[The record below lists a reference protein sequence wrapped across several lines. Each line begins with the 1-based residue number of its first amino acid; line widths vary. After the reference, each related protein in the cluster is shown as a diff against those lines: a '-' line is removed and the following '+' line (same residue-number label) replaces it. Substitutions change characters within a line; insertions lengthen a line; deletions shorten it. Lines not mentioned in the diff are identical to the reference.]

1 MARTHARLMASIW
14 EDEDFLA
21 LSPGSQ
27 RLYMFLLSQHDLQHC
42 GVIPLRVRRWSKKA
56 RGLTVADIERDLH
69 ELATATPR
77 PFVVI
82 DDDAEE
88 LLVRSLMRRDRIYA
102 QPNVFKAAVEQIHML
117 SSRVLKAAILEELR
131 RLPVEEMKEETRR
144 ELSKLIEDLER
155 ITGTPSRTPSR
166 TPSGGGSAPPSP
178 PPSAATCD
186 PDPSGPEPG
195 GSTPAGETA
204 GEKAASGDV
213 AEDPEPPFDVSAG
226 SEAAVT
232 PSRTPSRTTSKR
244 VPSEPRGKGN
254 SYGGEVEDS
263 PFPRPLPVPLPAGT
277 AAPRRDAPEAT
288 AQTLVGEWLDRCS
301 KRPPQRVIGHVAKL
315 IKEMLGEGIA
325 PDDIRRGM
333 AQWMARGLHPSS
345 LPPVVNEV
353 MNAAPAVART
363 GSAPAA
369 AARRSTTDER
379 VAAIQALKHQP
390 PTGEFTH
397 PITIIGEVANEP

>member
-77 PFVVI
+77 PFVVV

-88 LLVRSLMRRDRIYA
+88 LLVRSLMRRDKVYA

-155 ITGTPSRTPSR
+155 ITGTPSRTPS
-166 TPSGGGSAPPSP
+166 GGGSVPPSP

-232 PSRTPSRTTSKR
+232 PSRTPSRTRSR
-244 VPSEPRGKGN
+244 GVPSEPRGKGN
-254 SYGGEVEDS
+254 SYGGEVEVS

-277 AAPRRDAPEAT
+277 AEPSRGATEVT
-288 AQTLVGEWLDRCS
+288 AQTLVGEWLDRCTR
-301 KRPPQRVIGHVAKL
+301 RPPQRVIGHVAKL

-325 PDDIRRGM
+325 PDDIRRGI
-333 AQWMARGLHPSS
+333 AHWMARGLHPSS

-353 MNAAPAVART
+353 MNATP
-363 GSAPAA
+363 SAPASA
-369 AARRSTTDER
+369 AGR
-379 VAAIQALKHQP
+379 HQP
-390 PTGEFTH
+390 YRNPTDVSAYYE
-397 PITIIGEVANEP
+397 EL

>member
-1 MARTHARLMASIW
+1 MASIW
-14 EDEDFLA
+14 EDEDFLN
-21 LSPGSQ
+21 LGPGSQ
-27 RLYMFLLSQHDLQHC
+27 RLYMFLLSQNDLQHC

-56 RGLTVADIERDLH
+56 RGLTVEDIERDLR
-69 ELATATPR
+69 ELATAKPR

-82 DDDAEE
+82 DEDAEE
-88 LLVRSLMRRDRIYA
+88 LLVRSLMRRDKVYA

-131 RLPVEEMKEETRR
+131 RLPVEEMKKETHR
-144 ELSKLIEDLER
+144 ELAKLIEDLER
-155 ITGTPSRTPSR
+155 IVGTPSRTPSA
-166 TPSGGGSAPPSP
+166 GGSA

-186 PDPSGPEPG
+186 PDPGGSEPG
-195 GSTPAGETA
+195 DGTPASATA
-204 GEKAASGDV
+204 GDTATGGGV
-213 AEDPEPPFDVSAG
+213 LNDPAPPFDVSAG
-226 SEAAVT
+226 SEAAET